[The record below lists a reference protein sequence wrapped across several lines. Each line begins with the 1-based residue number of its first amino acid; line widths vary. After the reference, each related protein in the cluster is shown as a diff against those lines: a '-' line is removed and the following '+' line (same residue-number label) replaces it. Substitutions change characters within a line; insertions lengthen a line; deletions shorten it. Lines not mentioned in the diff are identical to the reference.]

1 MSDPLKSISI
11 IIPTYND
18 AVFLK
23 KCLFSIVAQSVL
35 PFEVIVVDDGST
47 NDLANQICH
56 LEEFSVLSIKFYKI
70 KNSGPS
76 KARNYG
82 FKKSN
87 GAYILF
93 MDADD
98 LLPKEAI
105 KIYSKE
111 LNTLS
116 FDYFGVCGRM
126 KNFGKSFNASS
137 NFISEA
143 EIKPALIGRK
153 NQLQGQISCYLL
165 RANFLQNV
173 SCFDER
179 LTHNEDFDLILRLF
193 QLYKLRTIP
202 NFVLFKRFH
211 KSSLSNKSYRKS
223 FLGTRLFLEL
233 ARKKS
238 LLPEEEILS
247 RLKDNHLSLG
257 KLLFIHFS
265 FFESAK
271 NFISAFSYEKP
282 KKLSEIGAYLF
293 SKFYI
298 FVYSITASK
307 K

>member
-1 MSDPLKSISI
+1 MTDRHKSISI

-18 AVFLK
+18 AVFLQ
-23 KCLFSIVAQSVL
+23 KCLFSIAAQSVL
-35 PFEVIVVDDGST
+35 PFEVIVVDDGSRD
-47 NDLANQICH
+47 NSAKQICYQK
-56 LEEFSVLSIKFYKI
+56 EFSSLSIKFYKI

-76 KARNYG
+76 KARNHG

-93 MDADD
+93 LDADD

-116 FDYFGVCGRM
+116 LDYFGVCGRM
-126 KNFGKSFNASS
+126 KNFGRTFNEST
-137 NFISEA
+137 NFIAEA
-143 EIKPALIGRK
+143 DIKPALIGRK
-153 NQLQGQISCYLL
+153 DQLQGQISCYLL
-165 RANFLQNV
+165 RADYLRKV

-193 QLYKLRTIP
+193 QSHKVRTIQ
-202 NFVLFKRFH
+202 NFVLLKRFH
-211 KSSLSNKSYRKS
+211 KSSLSNKSSRKS
-223 FLGTRLFLEL
+223 FLGTKLFLEL

-257 KLLFIHFS
+257 KLLFIR
-265 FFESAK
+265 FFFLESAK

-282 KKLSEIGAYLF
+282 KKLIEIGAYLF
-293 SKFYI
+293 SKLYI
-298 FVYSITASK
+298 FLYSIIDPK